1 VNLLTILPMAI
12 VMVAGPQMVSAV
24 FLATSDTWR
33 RSSVAYLA
41 GAATAITAGTAIA
54 YGAARLLKGSLDGD
68 RDGSGNSLL
77 DVVIVVLLLVLTVVV
92 FVRRKDTKPPRWMGQ
107 LQHATP
113 GFAYKLGL
121 LLFLLMPTDIITM
134 LSVGS
139 HLARGGS
146 PWWQVVP
153 FLLLTLLL
161 VGLPALIVV
170 LLGRRALAVLPK
182 VRDWMSANSWV
193 VSEIVIVFFLVVTI
207 A

>member
-54 YGAARLLKGSLDGD
+54 YGAARLLKGSLGGD

-77 DVVIVVLLLVLTVVV
+77 DVVIVVLLLVLMVVV

-134 LSVGS
+134 LTVGS